1 MFILVYLRVLFDISE
16 FQVLK
21 FFQWLFHVVRKK
33 LLFALI
39 FLICH
44 LTFFFQWWL
53 PWIVRRNGGGN
64 ERWLCLTVAV
74 HSLLLVSV
82 FFFYGKRNF
91 REFLQLRRFIAVNS
105 LFVYFYW
112 LKKNI
117 ILCGNFCTFVGYKKG
132 KKGGRKLYDEA
143 LFTFI

>member
-1 MFILVYLRVLFDISE
+1 MTVLNGSCA
-16 FQVLK
+16 
-21 FFQWLFHVVRKK
+21 FFTSCF
-33 LLFALI
+33 
-39 FLICH
+39 
-44 LTFFFQWWL
+44 
-53 PWIVRRNGGGN
+53 
-64 ERWLCLTVAV
+64 CL
-74 HSLLLVSV
+74 
-82 FFFYGKRNF
+82 FFYGKRNF